1 MLNLAQADEA
11 RLLAERHPHAAV
23 LVSDP
28 DGLLGSEPVPIEK
41 KKTTSRDTPDE
52 KPLQWRA
59 IALLILAITAILLLI
74 WLLPN
79 KP

>member
-11 RLLAERHPHAAV
+11 RLLAERHAHAAV

-28 DGLLGSEPVPIEK
+28 QGLLGSEPVPIEK
-41 KKTTSRDTPDE
+41 KKTRSRATRDE
-52 KPLQWRA
+52 KPLPWKA
-59 IALLILAITAILLLI
+59 IALLILAIIAMFLLI